1 MFKTKLKAVRF
12 LSACLAI
19 ILVVSACVCGA
30 SAKEPDYRWN
40 VRFED
45 YPYSSNAVVYLGA
58 GEYYNIG
65 VDHHFEGVE
74 FFDLLA
80 EGNNVRLLF
89 IRRVDNT
96 YSSARV
102 QAYGTPG
109 KTGDYVGVVSN
120 EYANGVYRD
129 SLYGNK
135 YALYRIFKVRQA
147 PKSVSLNKKSVKIKV
162 GQRYSLY
169 ESTNSG
175 SYANPQNITWRST
188 NNAIATASRG
198 WKNEGIIVGKRK
210 GVVNITVRT
219 YNGKT
224 ATCRV
229 TVV

>member
-1 MFKTKLKAVRF
+1 MFKAKSKAVRF
-12 LSACLAI
+12 LSVCLAA
-19 ILVVSACVCGA
+19 ILIVSACICGA
-30 SAKEPDYRWN
+30 SAKNPDYRWN

-45 YPYSSNAVVYLGA
+45 YPYSSDAVVYLGT
-58 GEYYNIG
+58 GECYNIG
-65 VDHHFEGVE
+65 VDHHYEGVE

-80 EGNNVRLLF
+80 EGNNVKLLF
-89 IRRVDNT
+89 SRRVDSE
-96 YSSARV
+96 YSFARV
-102 QAYGTPG
+102 KAHGTPNN
-109 KTGDYVGVVSN
+109 TGDYVGVVSN
-120 EYANGVYRD
+120 KYANGVYRD

-135 YALYRIFKVRQA
+135 CALYRIFKVRPA

-198 WKNEGIIVGKRK
+198 WKNEGIIVGKKK

-224 ATCRV
+224 ATCKV